1 MQENFLLFRGNFL
14 PFSISF
20 TGNVRLLTGG
30 GMPIDNPDFDENL
43 YFEALDLQSMTNGES
58 KPCNLIP
65 PTPTS
70 IRGAVGVAAQA
81 KLDLETPMICGGI
94 QLQDVSNECWVLY
107 DKSLNVS
114 DLHGQNT
121 SWIEGPPMLEPRGHA
136 ASVKVLEAGM
146 TSEWNWWVSGGFDHE
161 QNPLKTSE
169 IRWSNGTWGS
179 GPVLPRAVFGHCV
192 VQISRQKSVLIG
204 GWPIAENYIFDW
216 ETKVWTSFPSNSKSR
231 YYHGCALLRNNIEG
245 TVFENH
251 TKSLILQHCD
261 RR

>member
-1 MQENFLLFRGNFL
+1 
-14 PFSISF
+14 
-20 TGNVRLLTGG
+20 
-30 GMPIDNPDFDENL
+30 
-43 YFEALDLQSMTNGES
+43 MTNGES

-107 DKSLNVS
+107 DKSLNIS

-161 QNPLKTSE
+161 QNRPDRDDYIDIMYDNIK
-169 IRWSNGTWGS
+169 
-179 GPVLPRAVFGHCV
+179 
-192 VQISRQKSVLIG
+192 
-204 GWPIAENYIFDW
+204 ENYTSAFKKKENDW
-216 ETKVWTSFPSNSKSR
+216 SD
-231 YYHGCALLRNNIEG
+231 LL
-245 TVFENH
+245 
-251 TKSLILQHCD
+251 
-261 RR
+261 